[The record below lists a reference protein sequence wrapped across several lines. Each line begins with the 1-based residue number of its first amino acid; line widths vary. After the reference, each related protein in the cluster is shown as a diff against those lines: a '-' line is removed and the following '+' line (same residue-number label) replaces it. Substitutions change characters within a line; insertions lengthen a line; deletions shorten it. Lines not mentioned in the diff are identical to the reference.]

1 MSVHTGHDTAGLSVC
16 TVSSECLEWKR
27 EMAGHSGESTQ
38 YSPSTLSHLWTR
50 LNIGGKY
57 STILDQYTVLY
68 STELY
73 SWRKLSLKRRE
84 ELFI

>member
-1 MSVHTGHDTAGLSVC
+1 MILLDFVC
-16 TVSSECLEWKR
+16 VQLVVREMRQR